1 MEDNRVKVSIFGQ
14 AYTINGDAPR
24 DYILQLADYLNQ
36 KMEQVSTYSAD
47 INPTQV
53 AILAAL
59 NVADEYFQL
68 KKLKTGVDSEVERRT
83 MALISMLDEGLIG
96 DIFSKVAASE
106 GKSINSFRTGITD
119 RPAYKVRSFSIFPGR
134 DRYLLNIIRHT
145 HGHYHRT

>member
-1 MEDNRVKVSIFGQ
+1 MEDNRVKVSIYGQ

-24 DYILQLADYLNQ
+24 DYILQLADYLNR
-36 KMEQVSTYSAD
+36 KMEEVGTHGAG

-68 KKLKTGVDSEVERRT
+68 KKLKSGADSEVERRA

-96 DIFSKVAASE
+96 DIFSKIPPAGGHSALPSE
-106 GKSINSFRTGITD
+106 RGC
-119 RPAYKVRSFSIFPGR
+119 PAGR
-134 DRYLLNIIRHT
+134 I
-145 HGHYHRT
+145 

>member
-1 MEDNRVKVSIFGQ
+1 VEDNRVKVTIFGQ

-24 DYILQLADYLNQ
+24 DYILQLADYINQ
-36 KMEQVSTYSAD
+36 KMEQVSACSAD

-96 DIFSKVAASE
+96 DIFSKHSSQAA
-106 GKSINSFRTGITD
+106 N
-119 RPAYKVRSFSIFPGR
+119 PAISSVQGLQAGR
-134 DRYLLNIIRHT
+134 L
-145 HGHYHRT
+145 

>member
-1 MEDNRVKVSIFGQ
+1 MEDSRVKVSIFGQ

-24 DYILQLADYLNQ
+24 DYILQLADYINQ

-96 DIFSKVAASE
+96 DIFSKVAPQRGNQSIPSE
-106 GKSINSFRTGITD
+106 QGLQTG
-119 RPAYKVRSFSIFPGR
+119 R
-134 DRYLLNIIRHT
+134 L
-145 HGHYHRT
+145 

>member
-1 MEDNRVKVSIFGQ
+1 MEDNRVKVSIYGQ

-24 DYILQLADYLNQ
+24 DYILQLADYLNH
-36 KMEQVSTYSAD
+36 KMEEVGAHSSD

-68 KKLKTGVDSEVERRT
+68 KKIKTGVDSEVERRA

-96 DIFSKVAASE
+96 DIFSKVPPAGGASPHPSE
-106 GKSINSFRTGITD
+106 QGCQ
-119 RPAYKVRSFSIFPGR
+119 AGR
-134 DRYLLNIIRHT
+134 I
-145 HGHYHRT
+145 